1 MATVLTLFMN
11 FMEVLR
17 MDAYTRT
24 LRFNHNP
31 LNLILGTERKK
42 GLRIG
47 YMEAGLQ
54 GFYLNSMETGVHP
67 QKLSRLLAEEFHCT
81 DTESVTG
88 LFQFLINEGDR
99 VSYQI
104 MLPYLLSTEN
114 INEFESIIQKRF
126 FGVERFIR
134 QGKNLYRFV
143 KYTEERRDPIIWIN
157 DLEKGIIGW
166 DMGLLVSLARAS
178 QTCGHISKEQ
188 AWKYIEQAAQLCSL
202 DLHTAEEID
211 KSFLLGKA
219 MKLGSIIIVLFTPGQ
234 AQEVTIFRGLPRNPS
249 KPGEPHKYQIPAKK
263 PVNQKPFA
271 YRHSSSERHIQ
282 CPRFL

>member
-31 LNLILGTERKK
+31 LNLILGTEKKK

-104 MLPYLLSTEN
+104 MLPCLRLSLKTWGIALKFLFLHHEN
-114 INEFESIIQKRF
+114 ILF
-126 FGVERFIR
+126 
-134 QGKNLYRFV
+134 
-143 KYTEERRDPIIWIN
+143 PN
-157 DLEKGIIGW
+157 D
-166 DMGLLVSLARAS
+166 
-178 QTCGHISKEQ
+178 
-188 AWKYIEQAAQLCSL
+188 
-202 DLHTAEEID
+202 
-211 KSFLLGKA
+211 
-219 MKLGSIIIVLFTPGQ
+219 
-234 AQEVTIFRGLPRNPS
+234 
-249 KPGEPHKYQIPAKK
+249 
-263 PVNQKPFA
+263 
-271 YRHSSSERHIQ
+271 
-282 CPRFL
+282 